1 MKTLRFE
8 VYQPETG
15 RRILTAK
22 EVIQWAERLNGVIL
36 DEGYHA
42 ERTNG
47 DLVVATAILAGHG
60 YTVEPVE

>member
-8 VYQPETG
+8 IYKSGTS

-22 EVIQWAERLNGVIL
+22 EVIQWAEDLNDVIL

-42 ERTNG
+42 ERPNG
-47 DLVVATAILAGHG
+47 DLVIATAILAGHG